1 VPDED
6 PRIVDLSR
14 YRRVSPRRPQAKP
27 RVESKPAPRARSHE
41 ALVGG
46 HRHAKLILAV
56 LAAAVLLLAIG
67 PALLR

>member
-1 VPDED
+1 
-6 PRIVDLSR
+6 
-14 YRRVSPRRPQAKP
+14 
-27 RVESKPAPRARSHE
+27 VESKPAPRARSHE